1 MEIVSPDIC
10 KDNSDNGKAKFKPFC
25 VTPVTSTP
33 KVHVVE
39 TGPLLYGSGC
49 PATKMDTYVPLCFSP
64 IFANQES
71 FKENKRGQSYC
82 NSHYSNMAVVILLPL
97 ALENE
102 HKKSDLTSS
111 QKHPSHKP
119 SRVNSPTYR
128 IGELKTSDMGN
139 FKQGM
144 ESNGISGKAAKL
156 ITNARRASTQARYKW
171 SWNQ

>member
-1 MEIVSPDIC
+1 
-10 KDNSDNGKAKFKPFC
+10 
-25 VTPVTSTP
+25 
-33 KVHVVE
+33 
-39 TGPLLYGSGC
+39 
-49 PATKMDTYVPLCFSP
+49 
-64 IFANQES
+64 
-71 FKENKRGQSYC
+71 
-82 NSHYSNMAVVILLPL
+82 MAVVILLPL

-171 SWNQ
+171 AWNK